1 MTAGDPQKAFS
12 IVIGN
17 AIAEMPKIVDLVEAF
32 GAHHSLPQQTINAL
46 NICLD
51 ELINNTI
58 SYGYDDSDKHD
69 IAVELGF
76 IDGVLTAQV
85 RDDGRPFDPRG
96 AAPALTDGSA
106 QSRPIG
112 GLGLHF
118 VKTLMD
124 EIKYSRIG
132 ATNLVTIEKR
142 IQVNQ

>member
-1 MTAGDPQKAFS
+1 MTGGDPRKAFS

-17 AIAEMPKIVDLVEAF
+17 TIAEMPKVVDLVEAF

-58 SYGYDDSDKHD
+58 SYGYDDNDKHD

-76 IDGVLTAQV
+76 AGGVLTAQV
-85 RDDGRPFDPRG
+85 RDDGRPFDPRN
-96 AAPALTDGSA
+96 AASAVTDGNA

-118 VKTLMD
+118 VKTMMD
-124 EIKYSRIG
+124 EIRYSRVG
-132 ATNLVTIEKR
+132 TSNVVTIEKR
-142 IQVNQ
+142 VEL